1 MRNWLPHGERH
12 DHLPITFP
20 RARSR
25 SCAGRHLLK
34 GWTVMDR
41 LGEITVPTLIVA
53 GRDDFL
59 FRPGHQC
66 ELAAAIRP
74 GGGHA

>member
-1 MRNWLPHGERH
+1 
-12 DHLPITFP
+12 
-20 RARSR
+20 
-25 SCAGRHLLK
+25 
-34 GWTVMDR
+34 MDR